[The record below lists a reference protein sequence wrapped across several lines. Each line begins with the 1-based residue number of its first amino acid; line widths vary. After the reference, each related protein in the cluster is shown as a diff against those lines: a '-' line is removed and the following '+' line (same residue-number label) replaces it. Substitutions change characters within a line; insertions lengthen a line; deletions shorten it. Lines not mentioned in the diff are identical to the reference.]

1 MLIDVNC
8 VAASSRAG
16 RLRTIEGIKVAAGS
30 SFVALTATM
39 AMFLQSTLAS
49 ATSSPSVPVS
59 IGHSVAPI
67 YGPWKFRAG
76 DDPEW
81 AGPTYDDSDWENLDL
96 TPAPGAHDSDVG
108 LSGYVSGWNAKGH
121 AGYVGFA
128 WYRVHL
134 NLTAPAAS
142 QLALLGPPAVDSAYQ
157 MFVNGRLVGGAGDF
171 SGRVPVAFSI
181 QPRKLPLPQFSAA
194 DLNATPEVLAIRVW
208 MGPWATE
215 DPTAGGIHI
224 APMIGE
230 AAGIDGRYRLQ
241 WLQIVTGYIVEVA
254 EALMFVLLAVMA
266 CSLIPL
272 DRTNPAYRALAVAL
286 VLTALYR
293 ANQAFF
299 FWTQYESVRD
309 FELLVP
315 VLLVPLILAG
325 WTLAWSA
332 WFEGHQVVQI
342 RRTVVVLTLIYMGA
356 QFCRRSWFH
365 DVISRS
371 LSDGL
376 HATIT
381 CVRLAFL
388 AVLTFICIQ
397 GLRLRGRDGWLP
409 LLAVTTIAIGLF
421 AQELSAIH
429 IQGIWFP
436 FGTGVSRTQ
445 FAYAAFGVLLFVLLL
460 RQLYALAVSRDQTRM
475 AKTE

>member
-1 MLIDVNC
+1 MKGYT
-8 VAASSRAG
+8 AP
-16 RLRTIEGIKVAAGS
+16 
-30 SFVALTATM
+30 SFVALTAM
-39 AMFLQSTLAS
+39 IAVFLQSTLAS
-49 ATSSPSVPVS
+49 ATSAPSVPVS
-59 IGHSVAPI
+59 IGHSVAPL

-76 DDPEW
+76 DDPDW
-81 AGPTYDDSDWENLDL
+81 AKPEHDDSDWETLDL
-96 TPAPGAHDSDVG
+96 TPAPSAHDSDVG

-121 AGYVGFA
+121 AGYFGFA
-128 WYRVHL
+128 WYRLHL
-134 NLTAPAAS
+134 SLTAPPAS

-157 MFVNGRLVGGAGDF
+157 MFVNGRLVGGTGDF
-171 SGRVPVAFSI
+171 SGRAPRAFSI
-181 QPRKLPLPQFSAA
+181 QPQRFPLPQFSSA
-194 DLNATPEVLAIRVW
+194 DLSGTPEVLAIRVW

-241 WLQIVTGYIVEVA
+241 WLQTVSGYIVEVA
-254 EALMFVLLAVMA
+254 EALLFVLLAVMA

-286 VLTALYR
+286 LLIALYR

-299 FWTQYESVRD
+299 FWTQYESFRD

-315 VLLVPLILAG
+315 VLLIPLILAA
-325 WTLAWSA
+325 WTLAWCA
-332 WFEGHQVVQI
+332 WFACHQVVQI
-342 RRTVVVLTLIYMGA
+342 RRTVAVLTLIYMGA
-356 QFCRRSWFH
+356 QFCCRSWFY
-365 DVISRS
+365 DVVSHS
-371 LSDGL
+371 LRGGL
-376 HATIT
+376 HTTIS

-388 AVLTFICIQ
+388 AILTYICIQ

-409 LLAVTTIAIGLF
+409 LLALITIAVGLF

-429 IQGIWFP
+429 IPGIWFP

-445 FAYAAFGVLLFVLLL
+445 FAYAAFDVLLFVLLL
-460 RQLYALAVSRDQTRM
+460 RQLYALAVPEDQMRM